1 MRGSRI
7 LVTPPSR
14 TLLIDGREGIAHVPE
29 KGGGKQPRDR
39 NNDGRWLRKR
49 SDAGRSRKKR
59 WAGAF
64 AGL

>member
-1 MRGSRI
+1 M
-7 LVTPPSR
+7 T
-14 TLLIDGREGIAHVPE
+14 DEGREGIAHVPE

-59 WAGAF
+59 
-64 AGL
+64 